1 MITSY
6 IFFPKK
12 EENHIV
18 DVVLCLPSK
27 PQEVYSFM
35 MTRYRKRLVSTTVKC
50 HAFREM
56 SREMSCVLLISFFL
70 SKANYNCFSLSSLWL
85 SGGWRVLFNV
95 LSQCFFVLKKH
106 WHVESGVKYKHIIS
120 ERKRVT
126 PSTIFHE
133 WKGGIGRSVDNM
145 KRIGRLL
152 VWACLLLMKLKT

>member
-1 MITSY
+1 MGEINNARTSFLCLSY
-6 IFFPKK
+6 IPYNRSLISFESWSLHIFFFPKK

-18 DVVLCLPSK
+18 DVVLCLSSK

-56 SREMSCVLLISFFL
+56 SREMSCVVLISFFL
-70 SKANYNCFSLSSLWL
+70 SKANYNCFSLSSSWL

-106 WHVESGVKYKHIIS
+106 
-120 ERKRVT
+120 
-126 PSTIFHE
+126 
-133 WKGGIGRSVDNM
+133 
-145 KRIGRLL
+145 
-152 VWACLLLMKLKT
+152 